1 MSQRDMEMREFT
13 WRAILLGLAM
23 TIVLGAANAYLG
35 LRAGITIAATYPAA
49 VIAMAAMRA
58 WKGSL
63 LEENIARTAG
73 SIGEGIAAGAIFT
86 IPAFLIAKAWPSFR
100 PGDAYWKSTALI
112 MVGSILGVLF
122 ISLVRRVMV
131 EDPELPFPESVA
143 ASEIHKAGQRGAE
156 AAKYLFWNIGVG
168 GVVYILGK
176 FGLFAAD
183 RDFPFTIGNLGH
195 SQVRLGTLG
204 STKVVPTGGTSVFA
218 APSVS
223 PAYLG
228 VGYIIG
234 LRLASIQFAGS
245 VLAWGLLVP
254 MMIYFLGPSLQQY
267 IPAGTPKDWADTA
280 DAVWRYIVRPIAVGG
295 MLVGA
300 AYTLFKMRKS
310 LTSGFS
316 KLLSDMRQSA
326 DQRAKLGRTE
336 RYMSFKT
343 VLGLIALM
351 FVLMCA
357 LYVQI
362 SGLLW
367 PAILAAVVML
377 IVGFFFAT
385 VSGNLVGFIGS
396 SNNPVS
402 GLTLSTLLIAALL
415 MVSLGVSGGKGVAI
429 VLGVAAV
436 VCVSSSVA
444 GELLQDFKVGYILGG
459 TPRNIQI
466 AELIAVVV
474 ASLVMYWP
482 LMLLHQGSINSGG
495 VGFGGPDLPA
505 PQAGLMATLAQGIV
519 GGDMPWAL
527 VGVGIVFGIAMIMMQ
542 VKSPML
548 VAVGMY
554 LPFGT
559 TFAIFVGG
567 VFRSVGDWVA
577 DRRGY
582 NAAQKARV
590 ENAGVLTAS
599 GLIAGEALMGLVW
612 AGLQFIPQW
621 KAPNH
626 PPQLFSHPSYVVGGL
641 IVLAG
646 LACPAHPA
654 SDIGSGRSERARAPD
669 GNHVSTGHVN
679 WAAAVTGFSEFS
691 PHVVVTVALVHFH
704 LGLEQTFQTLRP
716 KHQIFR
722 PVRDDV
728 SVRHQ

>member
-1 MSQRDMEMREFT
+1 MSTEGPVTASQNEKKFKPYVPENMEMREFT

-100 PGDAYWKSTALI
+100 PADAYWKSTALI

-168 GVVYILGK
+168 GLVYMLGR

-183 RDFPFTIGNLGH
+183 KDFHFAIGNLGR
-195 SQVRLGTLG
+195 SQVRLGTAGNTNVLA
-204 STKVVPTGGTSVFA
+204 TGGASTFA

-223 PAYLG
+223 PAYIG

-234 LRLASIQFAGS
+234 LRLASIQFAGG
-245 VLAWGLLVP
+245 VLAWGLMVP
-254 MMIYFLGPSLQQY
+254 LLIFFLGPQIKQFL
-267 IPAGTPKDWADTA
+267 PVDTPENWAA
-280 DAVWRYIVRPIAVGG
+280 MSVAVWRFIVRPIAVGG

-300 AYTLFKMRKS
+300 AYTLYKMRTS
-310 LTSGFS
+310 LTAGLGKAFSDLRQTADEQS
-316 KLLSDMRQSA
+316 KLS
-326 DQRAKLGRTE
+326 RTE
-336 RYMSFKT
+336 RYMSSKT
-343 VLGLIALM
+343 VFGLIFLM
-351 FVLMCA
+351 FLLMCF
-357 LYVQI
+357 LYIRI
-362 SGLLW
+362 SGLVW
-367 PAILAAVVML
+367 PAVLAAVVML

-385 VSGNLVGFIGS
+385 VSGSLVGMIGS

-402 GLTLSTLLIAALL
+402 GLTLSTLIIAALL
-415 MVSLGVSGGKGVAI
+415 MVSLGVSGISGVAA

-436 VCVSSSVA
+436 VCVSASVA

-459 TPRNIQI
+459 TPRTIQI

-482 LMLLHQGSINSGG
+482 LMLLHEANIRAGG
-495 VGFGGPDLPA
+495 IGFGDRQLSA
-505 PQAGLMATLAQGIV
+505 PQAGLMATLAIGIV
-519 GGDMPWAL
+519 GGDMPWPL
-527 VGVGIVFGIAMIMMQ
+527 VVVGIFFGIAMIMMQ

-554 LPFGT
+554 LPFET
-559 TFAIFVGG
+559 TFAIFLGG
-567 VFRSVGDWVA
+567 VFRSLGDWVA
-577 DRRGY
+577 KRRGF
-582 NAAQKARV
+582 NGAQMARV
-590 ENAGVLTAS
+590 ENSGVLTAS
-599 GLIAGEALMGLVW
+599 GLIAGEAVLGLLW
-612 AGLQFIPQW
+612 AGLQF
-621 KAPNH
+621 APAWTRTQIFAH
-626 PPQLFSHPSYVVGGL
+626 PTY
-641 IVLAG
+641 LAG
-646 LACPAHPA
+646 IAVMIGLAALMIWLPLSSAGDPSEPAPPTA
-654 SDIGSGRSERARAPD
+654 MM
-669 GNHVSTGHVN
+669 
-679 WAAAVTGFSEFS
+679 
-691 PHVVVTVALVHFH
+691 
-704 LGLEQTFQTLRP
+704 
-716 KHQIFR
+716 
-722 PVRDDV
+722 
-728 SVRHQ
+728 

>member
-1 MSQRDMEMREFT
+1 MSSSDSGTGPKKHVPFVPETMEMKEFT
-13 WRAILLGLAM
+13 WRALLLGLLM

-49 VIAMAAMRA
+49 VIAMAAIRA

-73 SIGEGIAAGAIFT
+73 SIGESVAAGAIFT
-86 IPAFLIAKAWPSFR
+86 IPAFLLAKAWPSFE
-100 PGDAYWKSTALI
+100 PGQAYWKSTALI

-122 ISLVRRVMV
+122 ISLVRRGMV

-143 ASEIHKAGQRGAE
+143 ASEIHKAGQRGAQ

-168 GVVYILGK
+168 GVIYMLGR

-183 RDFPFTIGNLGH
+183 QDISVNVGSLGR
-195 SQVRLGTLG
+195 SQVRLGAIG
-204 STKVVPTGGTSVFA
+204 SNHVVAAGGTSVFA

-234 LRLASIQFAGS
+234 VRLASIQFAGS
-245 VLAWGLLVP
+245 VLAWGLMVP
-254 MMIYFLGPSLQQY
+254 LLIFFLGPQLRQY
-267 IPAGTPKDWADTA
+267 IPADTPDNWAAMA

-310 LTSGFS
+310 LTAGLGKAFRD
-316 KLLSDMRQSA
+316 LWQTTEQQSQLA
-326 DQRAKLGRTE
+326 RTE
-336 RYMSFKT
+336 RYMSSKT
-343 VLGLIALM
+343 VFGLIALM

-357 LYVQI
+357 LYIKI
-362 SGLLW
+362 SGLVW

-377 IVGFFFAT
+377 LVGFFFAT

-396 SNNPVS
+396 SNNPIS

-415 MVSLGVSGGKGVAI
+415 MVALGVSGASGVAA

-436 VCVSSSVA
+436 VCVSSAVA

-459 TPRNIQI
+459 TPQQIQK

-482 LMLLHQGSINSGG
+482 LYLLHAGNIRAGG
-495 VGFGGPDLPA
+495 IGFGGPELPA
-505 PQAGLMATLAQGIV
+505 PQAGLMATLAAGIV
-519 GGDMPWAL
+519 GKDMAWPL
-527 VGVGIVFGIAMIMMQ
+527 VVVGILMGAAMIMMQ

-567 VFRSVGDWVA
+567 VFRSVGDWLA
-577 DRRGY
+577 ERRGF
-582 NAAQKARV
+582 NSAQKARV
-590 ENAGVLTAS
+590 ENSGVLVAS
-599 GLIAGEALMGLVW
+599 GLIAGEAILGLLW
-612 AGLQFIPQW
+612 AGLQF
-621 KAPNH
+621 APKWAR
-626 PPQLFSHPSYVVGGL
+626 PQLFDNPSYLVGGM
-641 IVLAG
+641 IVMAG
-646 LACPAHPA
+646 LAALMIFLPLTSAGDPSEPAPPTA
-654 SDIGSGRSERARAPD
+654 IM
-669 GNHVSTGHVN
+669 
-679 WAAAVTGFSEFS
+679 
-691 PHVVVTVALVHFH
+691 
-704 LGLEQTFQTLRP
+704 
-716 KHQIFR
+716 
-722 PVRDDV
+722 
-728 SVRHQ
+728 

>member
-1 MSQRDMEMREFT
+1 MSVQGPPSPGDSPKKFMPYVPETMEMREFT
-13 WRAILLGLAM
+13 PRAVLLGLVM
-23 TIVLGAANAYLG
+23 TVVLGAANAYLG

-49 VIAMAAMRA
+49 VIGMAILRA
-58 WKGSL
+58 WKGTL

-86 IPAFLIAKAWPSFR
+86 IPAFVIARAWPSFR
-100 PGDAYWKSTALI
+100 PADAYWKSTALI

-143 ASEIHKAGQRGAE
+143 ASEIHKAGQRGAQ
-156 AAKYLFWNIGVG
+156 AAKYLFWNIGIG

-183 RDFPFTIGNLGH
+183 QDFHYGVGSLGH

-204 STKVVPTGGTSVFA
+204 STKVVATGGTSVFA

-234 LRLASIQFAGS
+234 VRLASIQFAGS

-254 MMIYFLGPSLQQY
+254 MMIYFLGPQLRQY
-267 IPAGTPKDWADTA
+267 LPADTPDNWAGMA
-280 DAVWRYIVRPIAVGG
+280 DSVWRYIVRPIAVGG

-310 LTSGFS
+310 LTSGFG
-316 KLLSDMRQSA
+316 KALADLRQTA
-326 DQRAKLGRTE
+326 DQRAKLTRTE

-343 VLGLIALM
+343 VFSMIAVV
-351 FVLMCA
+351 FVLMCF
-357 LYVQI
+357 LYIHI
-362 SGLLW
+362 SGLVW

-415 MVSLGVSGGKGVAI
+415 MVSLGVSGTSGVAA

-459 TPRNIQI
+459 TPQKIQM

-482 LMLLHQGSINSGG
+482 LMLLHEGSIRAGG
-495 VGFGGPDLPA
+495 VGFGGADLPA

-527 VGVGIVFGIAMIMMQ
+527 VGVGVLFGVAMIMMQ

-567 VFRSVGDWVA
+567 VFRTAGDWLA
-577 DRRGY
+577 RRRGF
-582 NAAQKARV
+582 NEAQMARV
-590 ENAGVLTAS
+590 DNAGVLTAS
-599 GLIAGEALMGLVW
+599 GLIAGEAMLGLVW
-612 AGLQFIPQW
+612 AGLQFVPKWQ
-621 KAPNH
+621 APNH
-626 PPQLFSHPSYVVGGL
+626 PPQIFDNPSYLIGGM
-641 IVLAG
+641 IILAG
-646 LACPAHPA
+646 LAALMIFLPISASGDPNEPAPPTA
-654 SDIGSGRSERARAPD
+654 MM
-669 GNHVSTGHVN
+669 
-679 WAAAVTGFSEFS
+679 
-691 PHVVVTVALVHFH
+691 
-704 LGLEQTFQTLRP
+704 
-716 KHQIFR
+716 
-722 PVRDDV
+722 
-728 SVRHQ
+728 